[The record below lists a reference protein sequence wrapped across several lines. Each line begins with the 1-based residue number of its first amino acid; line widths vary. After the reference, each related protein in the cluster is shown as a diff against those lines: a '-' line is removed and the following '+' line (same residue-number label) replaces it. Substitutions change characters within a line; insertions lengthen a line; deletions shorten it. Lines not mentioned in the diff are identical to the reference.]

1 MELLSDHEGKAA
13 LCLARKTIEKL
24 IRDRDIE
31 CEELS
36 STFDEKRG
44 VFVTITKNKE
54 LRGCI
59 GLPYP
64 VCSLREGI
72 IEAAKSAST
81 SDPRFPPLSPQ
92 ELDIICLEVTI
103 LSKPEALSCPSPE
116 RPDNIVIGRDGLIIK
131 GHGRSGLLLPQVAT
145 EYNMDP
151 AEFLDHVCMKAGLP
165 PGLWKSADTEVM
177 TFGGQIFS
185 EEKE

>member
-13 LCLARKTIEKL
+13 LCLARKTMEKR
-24 IRDRDIE
+24 IGNRDVE

-36 STFDEKRG
+36 PVFDEKRG
-44 VFVTITKNKE
+44 VFVTITKRGD

-64 VCSLREGI
+64 MCPLKEGI
-72 IEAAKSAST
+72 VEAAVSAST
-81 SDPRFPPLSPQ
+81 SDPRFPPVSPQ
-92 ELDIICLEVTI
+92 ELDMIRLEVTV
-103 LSKPEALSCPSPE
+103 LSNPETLSCPPRE
-116 RPDNIVIGRDGLIIK
+116 RPQNIVIGRDGLIIK

-151 AEFLDHVCMKAGLP
+151 EEFLDHVCMKAGLP
-165 PGLWKSADTEVM
+165 PGLWKSGDVEIM
-177 TFGGQIFS
+177 TFQGHIFS